1 MKKKNTKK
9 LLSVLLTVIM
19 LLCSLPFVSF
29 AQDTQGNIVWSFDE
43 ATATLTVGG
52 EGAIKDYGLPG
63 DGGFDPPAWWK
74 FLRKADKIVI
84 EEGITEIGG
93 YNFFR
98 STAKEI
104 VFPSSLR
111 KIGFSAFM
119 GNTDLKEIIL
129 PEGVETIDMGAFASC
144 PMVEKVYVPESVKEI
159 YDSFSIMLYSFILKE
174 FVFLPDSAQFY
185 SYLIG
190 GFDDY
195 SYAEAASYYYKYK
208 IDADVSGYEDS
219 DEFVYLKMSEYLNEK
234 FKTSFPLE
242 YSKANENSLEDFLF
256 KNSVYHVPAWVSYV
270 CKKESAQHEMFK
282 NLGITHKI
290 YETGEVCNCFQT
302 TGTYG
307 ENITWSLDLNTRT
320 LTFDGTGPMPEEDP
334 EYAELMALFENVR
347 FAENSTITEISNS
360 SLSSIFGVKSIV
372 IPASVKRI
380 NKGYYD
386 ISSLGNIASVTVDD
400 GNAVYFDDDGVVYEK
415 TDSGITLIYCS
426 NEKTGEFSVPEY
438 VTAIGSYAFIDSN
451 LEKITI
457 PETVKSFGCELFD
470 NCYAD
475 VYFYDSAKA
484 DIDNNILLDFY
495 GTLHCRPDSKLCDKF
510 NYFREFNVEM
520 IEEKEID
527 HIEIETLPDK
537 TVYVY
542 RETDGVDLT
551 GLTVRVFF
559 TDGTSEV
566 RSSCYAREDD
576 FSTWKIGK
584 TTLPVC
590 YGRYETAIDV
600 TVSPIEYT
608 DINIGESK
616 TETNNTN
623 DSYYVYFRF
632 VPEVTAEYQFNYDS
646 DGYGVSSEIF
656 DQSMKSFASKGWE
669 GSSMNEILFAG
680 ETYYISMFVSSN
692 DTCTISIDENYHP
705 ASEWII
711 DKEPT
716 CITIGSKH
724 KECLDCGKTLE
735 TCELLVDPDANGEL
749 SDWIVDTDSTCTAAG
764 KKHKEC
770 TDCHEILERSDI
782 DRIGHTP
789 VVVPGKAATCEEA
802 GLTEGK
808 HCSVC
813 NEVLVA
819 QEVVPAKGH
828 TEVVDA
834 AVAPTCTETGLT
846 EGKHCSV
853 CNKVLVAQET
863 IPAKEHTDSNND
875 GNCDTCGKK
884 LRELTVVEK
893 IKAFFQKILDW
904 FRKLF
909 S

>member
-9 LLSVLLTVIM
+9 LLSVMLTVIM

-29 AQDTQGNIVWSFDE
+29 AQDTQGNIIWSFDE

-52 EGAIKDYGLPG
+52 EGAIKDYGIAG
-63 DGGFDPPAWWK
+63 DGGFDPPPWWK
-74 FLRKADKIVI
+74 FLRKADKIVF
-84 EEGITEIGG
+84 EEGITEIGV
-93 YNFFR
+93 YSFFR

-111 KIGFSAFM
+111 KICSAAFM
-119 GNTDLKEIIL
+119 ANTDLKEIIL
-129 PEGVETIDMGAFASC
+129 PEGLETVEFLAFASC
-144 PMVEKVYVPESVKEI
+144 PMVEKVYVPESVKEL
-159 YDSFSIMLYSFILKE
+159 DENFSIMLYSFGLKE

-185 SYLIG
+185 SYFGG

-195 SYAEAASYYYKYK
+195 AYAEAASYYYKYK

-320 LTFDGTGPMPEEDP
+320 LIFDGTGPMPEEDP

-347 FAENSTITEISNS
+347 FAENSTITEISY
-360 SLSSIFGVKSIV
+360 SSISGAKSIV

-380 NKGYYD
+380 NKGYED
-386 ISSLGNIASVTVDD
+386 ISSLRNIASVTVDD
-400 GNAVYFDDDGVVYEK
+400 GNDVYFDDDGVVYEK

-484 DIDNNILLDFY
+484 DIDKNILLDFY

-510 NYFREFNVEM
+510 DYLREFNVEM

-542 RETDGVDLT
+542 RETGGVDLT

-600 TVSPIEYT
+600 TVNPIEYT

-623 DSYYVYFRF
+623 EYYYVYFRF
-632 VPEVTAEYQFNYDS
+632 VPEVTAEYQFNYS
-646 DGYGVSSEIF
+646 SYYYDGVDSEIF
-656 DQSMKSFASKGWE
+656 DQNMERFASNGWE

-724 KECLDCGKTLE
+724 KECLDCGKTLK
-735 TCELLVDPDANGEL
+735 TKELLADPDANGEL
-749 SDWIVDTDSTCTAAG
+749 SDWIVDTAATCTASG

-782 DRIGHTP
+782 DRKEHTP
-789 VVVPGKAATCEEA
+789 AVVAGKAATCEET

-808 HCSVC
+808 RCSVC

-875 GNCDTCGKK
+875 GNCDTCGIK
-884 LRELTVVEK
+884 LRELTIAEK
-893 IKAFFQKILDW
+893 IKAFFQKIID
-904 FRKLF
+904 FFKKLF
-909 S
+909 K

>member
-29 AQDTQGNIVWSFDE
+29 AQDTQGNIIWSFDE

-52 EGAIKDYGLPG
+52 EGAIKDYGIAG
-63 DGGFDPPAWWK
+63 DGGFDPPPWWK
-74 FLRKADKIVI
+74 FLRKADKIVF
-84 EEGITEIGG
+84 EEGITEIGV
-93 YNFFR
+93 YSFFR

-111 KIGFSAFM
+111 KICSAAFM
-119 GNTDLKEIIL
+119 ANTDLKEIIL
-129 PEGVETIDMGAFASC
+129 PEGLETVEFLAFASC
-144 PMVEKVYVPESVKEI
+144 PMVEKVYVPESVKEL
-159 YDSFSIMLYSFILKE
+159 DENFSIMLYSFGLKE

-185 SYLIG
+185 SYFGG

-195 SYAEAASYYYKYK
+195 AYAEAASYYYKYK

-320 LTFDGTGPMPEEDP
+320 LIFDGTGPMPEEDP

-347 FAENSTITEISNS
+347 FAENSTITEISY
-360 SLSSIFGVKSIV
+360 SSISGAKSIV

-380 NKGYYD
+380 NKGYED
-386 ISSLGNIASVTVDD
+386 ISSLRNIASVTVDD
-400 GNAVYFDDDGVVYEK
+400 GNDVYFDDDGVVYEK

-484 DIDNNILLDFY
+484 DIDKNILLDFY

-510 NYFREFNVEM
+510 DYLREFNVEM

-542 RETDGVDLT
+542 RETGGVDLT

-600 TVSPIEYT
+600 TVNPIEYT

-623 DSYYVYFRF
+623 EYYYVYFRF
-632 VPEVTAEYQFNYDS
+632 VPEVTAEYQFNYS
-646 DGYGVSSEIF
+646 SYYYDGVDSEIF
-656 DQSMKSFASKGWE
+656 DQNMERFASNGWE

-724 KECLDCGKTLE
+724 KECLDCGKTLK
-735 TCELLVDPDANGEL
+735 TKELLADPDANGEL

-884 LRELTVVEK
+884 LRELTVAEK

>member
-9 LLSVLLTVIM
+9 LLSVMLTVIM

-29 AQDTQGNIVWSFDE
+29 AQDTQGNIIWSFDE

-52 EGAIKDYGLPG
+52 EGTIKDYGIAG
-63 DGGFDPPAWWK
+63 DGGFDPPPWWK

-84 EEGITEIGG
+84 EEGITEIGV
-93 YNFFR
+93 YSFFR

-111 KIGFSAFM
+111 KICSAAFM
-119 GNTDLKEIIL
+119 ANTDLKEIIL
-129 PEGVETIDMGAFASC
+129 PEGLETVEFMAFASC
-144 PMVEKVYVPESVKEI
+144 PMVEKVYVPESVKEL
-159 YDSFSIMLYSFILKE
+159 DENFSIMLYSFGLKE

-185 SYLIG
+185 SYFGG

-195 SYAEAASYYYKYK
+195 AYAEAYSYYFKCQ
-208 IDADVSGYEDS
+208 IDADIYAYEDS

-242 YSKANENSLEDFLF
+242 YSKANEERLDSFLE
-256 KNSVYHVPAWVSYV
+256 KNLVYHVPDWLSYV

-307 ENITWSLDLNTRT
+307 ENITWSLDINTRT
-320 LTFDGTGPMPEEDP
+320 LTFDGTGAMPEDYP
-334 EYAELMALFENVR
+334 EYANLLALFDNIR
-347 FAENSTITEISNS
+347 FAENSTITEISEC
-360 SLSSIFGVKSIV
+360 SLSSIYGVKSIV

-380 NKGYYD
+380 NKGHND
-386 ISSLGNIASVTVDD
+386 SSCLGDIASVTVDD
-400 GNAVYFDDDGVVYEK
+400 GNDVYFDDDGVVYEK

-426 NEKTGEFSVPEY
+426 DEKTGEFSVPEY
-438 VTAIGSYAFIDSN
+438 VTAIASEAFSYSR

-457 PETVKSFGCELFD
+457 PETVKSFGSYLFEH
-470 NCYAD
+470 CFAD
-475 VYFYDSAKA
+475 VYFHDSAEA
-484 DIDNNILLDFY
+484 EIDKNILLEFK

-510 NYFREFNVEM
+510 DYFRQFNVEM

-527 HIEIETLPDK
+527 HIEIETMPDK

-542 RETDGVDLT
+542 RETGGADLT

-590 YGRYETAIDV
+590 YGKYETAIDV
-600 TVSPIEYT
+600 TVNPIEYT

-623 DSYYVYFRF
+623 DYYYVYFRF
-632 VPEVTAEYQFNYDS
+632 VPEVTAEYQFNVSDS
-646 DGYGVSSEIF
+646 DNNGTSSEIF
-656 DQSMKSFASKGWE
+656 DQNMESFASNGWE
-669 GSSMNEILFAG
+669 SSSMNEILFAG
-680 ETYYISMFVSSN
+680 ETYYIGMLVSGN
-692 DTCTISIDENYHP
+692 RTCTISLNENYHP
-705 ASEWII
+705 SSEWII

-716 CITIGSKH
+716 CITGGSKH
-724 KECLDCGKTLE
+724 KECLDCGKTLK
-735 TCELLVDPDANGEL
+735 TKELPVDPDANGEL
-749 SDWIVDTDSTCTAAG
+749 SDWIVDTAATCTASG

-782 DRIGHTP
+782 NRKEHTP
-789 VVVPGKAATCEEA
+789 AVVSGKAATCEEA
-802 GLTEGK
+802 GLTDGST
-808 HCSVC
+808 CSVC
-813 NEVLVA
+813 
-819 QEVVPAKGH
+819 G
-828 TEVVDA
+828 
-834 AVAPTCTETGLT
+834 ETLT
-846 EGKHCSV
+846 
-853 CNKVLVAQET
+853 AQET
-863 IPAKEHTDSNND
+863 IPATGHTDSDND
-875 GNCDTCGKK
+875 GKCNNCGKK
-884 LRELTVVEK
+884 LRELTVAEK

>member
-347 FAENSTITEISNS
+347 FAENSTITEISYS
-360 SLSSIFGVKSIV
+360 SLSSISGVKSIV

-380 NKGYYD
+380 NKGYND
-386 ISSLGNIASVTVDD
+386 RSSLGDIASVTVDD
-400 GNAVYFDDDGVVYEK
+400 GNDVYFDDDGVVYEK
-415 TDSGITLIYCS
+415 TDSGTTLIYCS
-426 NEKTGEFSVPEY
+426 NEKTGEFYVPEY

-484 DIDNNILLDFY
+484 DIDKNILLSFR

-510 NYFREFNVEM
+510 DYFREFNVEM

-542 RETDGVDLT
+542 RETDGADLT

-632 VPEVTAEYQFNYDS
+632 VPEVTAEYQFNYSSYYYD
-646 DGYGVSSEIF
+646 GVSSEIF
-656 DQSMKSFASKGWE
+656 DQNMESFASNGWE
-669 GSSMNEILFAG
+669 RSSMREILYAG

-724 KECLDCGKTLE
+724 KECLDCGKTLK
-735 TCELLVDPDANGEL
+735 TKELLVDPDANGEL
-749 SDWIVDTDSTCTAAG
+749 SDWIVDTAATCTASG

-782 DRIGHTP
+782 DRKEHTP
-789 VVVPGKAATCEEA
+789 AVVAGKAATCEET
-802 GLTEGK
+802 GLTDGSI
-808 HCSVC
+808 CSVC
-813 NEVLVA
+813 
-819 QEVVPAKGH
+819 G
-828 TEVVDA
+828 
-834 AVAPTCTETGLT
+834 ETLT
-846 EGKHCSV
+846 
-853 CNKVLVAQET
+853 AQET
-863 IPAKEHTDSNND
+863 IPATGHTDSDND
-875 GNCDTCGKK
+875 GKCNNCGKK

>member
-52 EGAIKDYGLPG
+52 EGAIKDYGLAG

-111 KIGFSAFM
+111 KIGSAAFM
-119 GNTDLKEIIL
+119 ANTDLKEIIL
-129 PEGVETIDMGAFASC
+129 PEGVETIDTGAFASC

-159 YDSFSIMLYSFILKE
+159 YDSFSIMLYSYILKE
-174 FVFLPDSAQFY
+174 FVFLPTSSQFY
-185 SYLIG
+185 SNFAG

-195 SYAEAASYYYKYK
+195 AYAEAASYYYKYK

-242 YSKANENSLEDFLF
+242 YSKANEKSLESFLY
-256 KNSVYHVPAWVSYV
+256 KNSVYHVPAWFSYV

-307 ENITWSLDLNTRT
+307 ENITWSLDVNTRT
-320 LTFDGTGPMPEEDP
+320 LTFDGTGAMPEEYP
-334 EYAELMALFENVR
+334 EYANLMTLFENIR

-484 DIDNNILLDFY
+484 DIDKNILLDFY

-510 NYFREFNVEM
+510 DYFREFNVEM

-542 RETDGVDLT
+542 RETGGVDLT

-590 YGRYETAIDV
+590 YGRYETVIDV

-789 VVVPGKAATCEEA
+789 VVVSGKAATCEEA
-802 GLTEGK
+802 GLTDGSI
-808 HCSVC
+808 CSVC
-813 NEVLVA
+813 
-819 QEVVPAKGH
+819 G
-828 TEVVDA
+828 
-834 AVAPTCTETGLT
+834 ETLT
-846 EGKHCSV
+846 
-853 CNKVLVAQET
+853 AQET
-863 IPAKEHTDSNND
+863 IPATGHTDSDND
-875 GNCDTCGKK
+875 GKCNNCGKK
-884 LRELTVVEK
+884 LRELTVAEK